1 MDVHGADLDN
11 IRDEKEHSKIVCK
24 SDRVR
29 AGGERV
35 RACESVRE
43 SRQAFWEIT
52 LILPIFPDS
61 HVVPFF
67 RIPLLLYSI
76 GGV

>member
-1 MDVHGADLDN
+1 MDVHGADLDY

-29 AGGERV
+29 AGGNVGERAG
-35 RACESVRE
+35 ACESVRE
-43 SRQAFWEIT
+43 SRQAFLEIT

-67 RIPLLLYSI
+67 GFLYFYI
-76 GGV
+76 V

>member
-29 AGGERV
+29 AGGNV
-35 RACESVRE
+35 
-43 SRQAFWEIT
+43 
-52 LILPIFPDS
+52 
-61 HVVPFF
+61 
-67 RIPLLLYSI
+67 
-76 GGV
+76 